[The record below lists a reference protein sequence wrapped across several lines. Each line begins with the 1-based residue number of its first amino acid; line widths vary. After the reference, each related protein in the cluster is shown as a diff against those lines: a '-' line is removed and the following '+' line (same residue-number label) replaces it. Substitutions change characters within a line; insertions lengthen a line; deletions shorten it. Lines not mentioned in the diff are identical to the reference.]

1 MIKRLTTNEFIA
13 GSKNHVIIDA
23 RSEAEY
29 AKAHIPS
36 AVNIPILCNE
46 HRVIIGT
53 LYKHQGRE
61 TAVRK
66 GFELVGPLFVT
77 FIDKA
82 KLLAPNGV
90 VYVYCAR
97 GGMRSNILAWVLG
110 MAGFKVVVLEGG
122 YKKFRNYV
130 LNTFEVPIKLIVLG
144 GQTGSG
150 KTELLNQL
158 LNQENCSAVDLEGLA
173 GHKGSAYGGIG
184 LPAQCSQEH
193 FENKLATLINAQEQP
208 HYFIMENES
217 IAIGTIRLPKT
228 LYTLMHESPI
238 IELIMPTE
246 LRLARIINEYGSL
259 DKKLLI
265 TQTQTLIK
273 RLGGLATQQAINAI
287 TAGNTHEWV
296 QLLMYYYD
304 KSYGAGLTNW
314 KNTTH
319 IKLHIDGDFDTN
331 LIALK
336 TTIHTIITND

>member
-1 MIKRLTTNEFIA
+1 MIKRLSINEFIA
-13 GSKNHVIIDA
+13 GSKNHVVVDA

-29 AKAHIPS
+29 AKAHIPT

-53 LYKHQGRE
+53 LYKQQGRE

-90 VYVYCAR
+90 VYIYCAR

-110 MAGFKVVVLEGG
+110 MAGFKVMVLEGG

-130 LNTFEVPIKLIVLG
+130 LTTFVMPIKLIVIG

-150 KTELLNQL
+150 KTELITQLTNQV
-158 LNQENCSAVDLEGLA
+158 NYSPIDLEGLA

-184 LPAQCSQEH
+184 LPVQCSQEH

-208 HYFIMENES
+208 HYFIVENES
-217 IAIGTIRLPKT
+217 IAIGTIRLPKV
-228 LYTLMHESPI
+228 LYDLMHAAPI
-238 IELIMPTE
+238 IELVMPTK
-246 LRLARIINEYGSL
+246 LRLARIVNEYGSL
-259 DKKLLI
+259 DKNLLI
-265 TQTQTLIK
+265 TQTQTLAK
-273 RLGGLATQQAINAI
+273 RLGGLATQQAITAI
-287 TAGNTHEWV
+287 ATDNTNEWV

-304 KSYGAGLTNW
+304 KSYGAGLANW

-319 IKLHIDGDFDTN
+319 IKLPIDINFENN
-331 LIALK
+331 LTALK